1 VRRRAPSAVLAVLL
15 AVVAGCGSGG
25 QPTTRTEPEQPEPR
39 PPQVA
44 TPGLTTRQL
53 VGQHLV
59 VPVAG
64 RTIPAALAARIRR
77 GEVAGVVLFAR
88 NVGTTAQVRSMAD
101 RLQAI
106 RQPAAVRAPLLLMVD
121 QEGGAVKRLPGAPR
135 LSPPE
140 IAATGDP
147 ATALAEGRATAATL
161 RKAGMNVDLAPVLD
175 VPRPGGA
182 LAAEGRGFGT
192 GAAQVAAYGT
202 RFVRGLERG
211 GVAATGKHFPGFGAA
226 AGNTDAAA
234 VQIDVSARELRR
246 VDEVPFRAAIDA
258 GVDLVMLS
266 SAVYP
271 ALDARPAVL
280 SRRIATGEL
289 RDRLGFRGVSISDD
303 LQTPA
308 FDPWGGSPGAA
319 VRATRAGVDLLLFA
333 QTYEGATVAAAAVED
348 AVRRGRLSRRALEAS
363 GVRVRRLRT
372 ALIGPPA

>member
-1 VRRRAPSAVLAVLL
+1 MRRRAPGAVLVVLL
-15 AVVAGCGSGG
+15 VAAAGCGSGG
-25 QPTTRTEPEQPEPR
+25 RRTTPTAPQPG

-44 TPGLTTRQL
+44 TPELTVRQL

-59 VPVAG
+59 VPIAG
-64 RTIPAALAARIRR
+64 RTIPAVLTARIRR

-88 NVGTTAQVRSMAD
+88 NVGTTAQVRAMAD

-121 QEGGAVKRLPGAPR
+121 QEGGEVKRLPGAPR
-135 LSPPE
+135 RSPPE

-147 ATALAEGRATAATL
+147 GTALAEGKATAATL
-161 RKAGMNVDLAPVLD
+161 RAAGMNVDLAPVLD
-175 VPRPGGA
+175 VPREGGA

-192 GAAQVAAYGT
+192 SPAQVAVYGT
-202 RFVRGLERG
+202 RFARGLRRG
-211 GVAATGKHFPGFGAA
+211 GVAATAKHFPGFGAA
-226 AGNTDAAA
+226 EVNTDAAA
-234 VQIDVSARELRR
+234 VRIDAPASELRR
-246 VDEVPFRAAIDA
+246 IDQAPFRWAIDA

-271 ALDARPAVL
+271 GLDPRPAVL

-308 FDPWGGSPGAA
+308 FGAWGGSPGAA

-333 QTYEGATVAAAAVED
+333 QTYDGATVAAAAVED
-348 AVRRGRLSRRALEAS
+348 AIRRGSLSRRALEAS
-363 GVRVRRLRT
+363 GERVRRLRT
-372 ALIGPPA
+372 SLAGPRA

>member
-1 VRRRAPSAVLAVLL
+1 VRRRAPGAVLAVLL
-15 AVVAGCGSGG
+15 VVTAGCGSKGG
-25 QPTTRTEPEQPEPR
+25 RTTRTTPEPR

-44 TPGLTTRQL
+44 TPELTTRQL

-59 VPVAG
+59 VPIAG
-64 RTIPAALAARIRR
+64 RTIPAALTARIRR

-88 NVGTTAQVRSMAD
+88 NVGTTAQVRAMAD

-106 RQPAAVRAPLLLMVD
+106 RQSASVRAPLLLMVD
-121 QEGGAVKRLPGAPR
+121 QEGGQVKRLPGAPR
-135 LSPPE
+135 RSPPE

-147 ATALAEGRATAATL
+147 ATAFAEGKATAATL
-161 RKAGMNVDLAPVLD
+161 RAAGMNVDLAPVLD

-246 VDEVPFRAAIDA
+246 VDEVPFRAVIDA